1 MTRSRIVFEF
11 AIPPRLNEQGRGNW
25 LRETLRLAVQSG
37 KLQLGQPLPST
48 RELARTLGLARGTI
62 ISAIEHL
69 KAEGYLKS
77 IPGSRIFVADRLP
90 EEFLNPP
97 TVRSLA
103 YRRDSKSIAPSRF
116 ATRLSPVSYYVKP
129 RTVAFRVNFPA
140 LDLFPIDLWT
150 KVTTEQWRRASTAML
165 LGGEPFGYFPLRIS
179 LCHYLRTARSVVCD
193 PEQILITSGI
203 QESLDLSTRILV
215 NSGDRVLMEDP
226 GYQVASAGFEAAG
239 ARVIPLAIDQEG
251 AVPPAKRGLRAR
263 LMYVTPGHQF
273 PTGATMSFERRV
285 QILRYA
291 RNEETCIFED
301 DYDSEFRFAG
311 GPLPA
316 LQSLDS
322 KAQVIFAGS
331 FNKTLFPSLRIGFL
345 VVPHCLIAAF
355 RMCKSIH
362 SRHHPWVDQAVL
374 HAFIEEGHYLRHL
387 RKMRKVYS
395 ERLEILT
402 EEVRK
407 HLGGA
412 IELSPVEAGLQTVGW
427 LQTQQDAEDIAALA
441 LEKNVDIIP
450 LSRYC
455 KRRQVGPGF
464 QMGFAGVDGRSI
476 AKGIQILAQI
486 IS

>member
-1 MTRSRIVFEF
+1 MTRSRTVLEL

-25 LRETLRLAVQSG
+25 LRDRLRAAVQGGRLRLC
-37 KLQLGQPLPST
+37 QPLPST
-48 RELARTLGLARGTI
+48 RELARTLGLARGTV

-77 IPGSRIFVADRLP
+77 TPGSRIFVADTLP
-90 EEFLNPP
+90 EAFLNPP
-97 TVRSLA
+97 PIPSRA
-103 YRRDSKSIAPSRF
+103 YRSDSNTIALSKF
-116 ATRLSPVSYYVKP
+116 ATRLSPVNYYAKP

-150 KVTTEQWRRASTAML
+150 KVTTRQWRRASTSML
-165 LGGEPFGYFPLRIS
+165 AGGEPFGYLPLRIS
-179 LCHYLRTARSVVCD
+179 LCNYLRTARSVVCD

-226 GYQVASAGFEAAG
+226 GFQVATAGFEAAG
-239 ARVIPLAIDQEG
+239 ARVIPLSIDQEG

-263 LMYVTPGHQF
+263 IMYVTPGHQF
-273 PTGATMSFERRV
+273 PTGATMSYERRV

-291 RNEETCIFED
+291 RKEETCIFED

-322 KAQVIFAGS
+322 KAHVVFAGS
-331 FNKTLFPSLRIGFL
+331 FNKTLFPSLRIGYM
-345 VVPHCLIAAF
+345 VVPHCLIGAF
-355 RMCKSIH
+355 RMSKSIR

-374 HAFIEEGHYLRHL
+374 HEFIDEGHYLRHL

-407 HLGGA
+407 HLEGA

-427 LQTQQDAEDIAALA
+427 LQTAQDAEEIAAVA
-441 LEKNVDIIP
+441 LEKSVDIIP

-455 KRRQVGPGF
+455 RRKQVAPGF
-464 QMGFAGVDGRSI
+464 QIGFAGVDGRSI
-476 AKGIQILAQI
+476 ARGVQILARI

>member
-1 MTRSRIVFEF
+1 
-11 AIPPRLNEQGRGNW
+11 
-25 LRETLRLAVQSG
+25 
-37 KLQLGQPLPST
+37 LPST
-48 RELARTLGLARGTI
+48 RELARTLGLARGTV

-69 KAEGYLKS
+69 KAEGYFTS
-77 IPGSRIFVADRLP
+77 IPASRIFVANTLP
-90 EEFLNPP
+90 EAFFNQPP
-97 TVRSLA
+97 VPSRA
-103 YRRDSKSIAPSRF
+103 YPRDSKSIALSKY
-116 ATRLSPVSYYVKP
+116 ATRLSPVSYYAKP

-150 KVTTEQWRRASTAML
+150 KVTTKQWRRASTSML
-165 LGGEPFGYFPLRIS
+165 LGGEPFGYLPLRIS
-179 LCHYLRTARSVVCD
+179 LCNYLKTARSVVCD
-193 PEQILITSGI
+193 PEQVLITSGI

-215 NSGDRVLMEDP
+215 NPGDRVLMEDP
-226 GYQVASAGFEAAG
+226 GYQVATAGFEAAG
-239 ARVIPLAIDQEG
+239 ARVIPLPIDQEG
-251 AVPPAKRGLRAR
+251 AVPPSRRGLRAR

-273 PTGATMSFERRV
+273 PTGATMSYERRV

-322 KAQVIFAGS
+322 KTQVIFAGS
-331 FNKTLFPSLRIGFL
+331 FNKTLFPSLRIGYL
-345 VVPHCLIAAF
+345 VVPHCLIGAF

-374 HAFIEEGHYLRHL
+374 RAFIDEGHYLRHL

-407 HLGGA
+407 QLDGA

-427 LQTQQDAEDIAALA
+427 LQTAQDAEEIAALA

-455 KRRQVGPGF
+455 KRKQVAPGF
-464 QMGFAGVDGRSI
+464 QIGFAGVDGRSI
-476 AKGIQILAQI
+476 ARGVQTLARI